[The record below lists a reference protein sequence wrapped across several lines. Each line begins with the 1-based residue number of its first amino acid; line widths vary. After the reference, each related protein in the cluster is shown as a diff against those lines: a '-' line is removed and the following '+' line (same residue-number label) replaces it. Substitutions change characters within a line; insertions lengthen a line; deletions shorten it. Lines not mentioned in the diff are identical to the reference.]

1 MENENDNQ
9 AIEIRKLRCSIQE
22 KLDREASLESFIVE
36 QHVTMSELEEHDTSI
51 KELNLSLEED
61 RISDKQYIDNVS
73 SVLSSSQRWV
83 YTTFKY
89 PA

>member
-1 MENENDNQ
+1 
-9 AIEIRKLRCSIQE
+9 
-22 KLDREASLESFIVE
+22 
-36 QHVTMSELEEHDTSI
+36 MSELEEHDTSI